1 MSVCCHLVTMDVTSS
16 SGLLQVAVGGDKM
29 KYEVYCCGVMLAVA
43 VCYCLSS
50 FAGVSHIVL
59 LMYSDA
65 V

>member
-1 MSVCCHLVTMDVTSS
+1 MMLMVAMSLDDYRC
-16 SGLLQVAVGGDKM
+16 DKM
-29 KYEVYCCGVMLAVA
+29 KYEVDCCGVMLAVA